1 MSKRMQKDELEA
13 LTKKLLIRRTN
24 GCLQVPAD
32 QLTEADRYCEGYKKF
47 MNAVKTEREAV
58 TYAVGQAEKAGFV
71 PFRPGVSYRPG
82 DKVYRSNRGKA
93 LTLAVIGKSGCRD
106 GVRIAAAHIDSPRID
121 LKPHPLYEK
130 DGLSLFKTHYY
141 GGIKKYQWTAIP
153 LAMHGHIVL
162 KDGRQLDV
170 SVGEKAGEP
179 RFCVTDLLPHIAGGQ
194 MQKTLSEGIE
204 GEDLNIVTGSR
215 PVFAEEE
222 DGKDLVKLNV
232 MKILNERYGMTEEDF
247 VSADIEF
254 VPAFPAE
261 DIGFDG
267 SMVGAYA
274 QDDRVCAYPALTA
287 LMDTAVPE
295 ITAVTVLADREEIGS
310 VGNTGLNSRF
320 LSDFIAD
327 LAQAEGLEARHV
339 LSLSKC
345 LSADVTAAYD
355 PTYSDVFESAN
366 SCFLNGGAGLEK
378 YTGGRGKSGTS
389 EASAEIVGEIRRLF
403 DENGVLWQMGEIGK
417 VDAGGAGTVAKFVA
431 GLNIDVIDIG
441 VPVLSMHSPFEVVS
455 KLDVYMTYKGIRAF
469 LSR

>member
-1 MSKRMQKDELEA
+1 MPKRMQKDELEA
-13 LTKKLLIRRTN
+13 LTKELLIRRTN
-24 GCLQVPAD
+24 GCLRVPAD
-32 QLTEADRYCEGYKKF
+32 QLAEADRYCEGYKKF
-47 MNAVKTEREAV
+47 MNAVKTEREVVA
-58 TYAVGQAEKAGFV
+58 YAVGQAEQAGFV
-71 PFRPGVSYRPG
+71 PFRPGASYHPG

-93 LTLAVIGKSGCRD
+93 LTLAVVGKSGCRN
-106 GVRIAAAHIDSPRID
+106 GARIAAAHIDSPRID

-130 DGLSLFKTHYY
+130 GGLSLFKTHYY

-153 LAMHGHIVL
+153 LAMHGHIAL

-179 RFCVTDLLPHIAGGQ
+179 RFCITDLLPHIAGGQ
-194 MQKTLSEGIE
+194 MKKTLSEGIG

-215 PVFAEEE
+215 PVFVEQE
-222 DGKDLVKLNV
+222 DGEDLIKLNV
-232 MKILNERYGMTEEDF
+232 MKILNGRYGMTEEDF

-287 LMDTAVPE
+287 LMDAAVPE
-295 ITAVTVLADREEIGS
+295 STAVTVLADREEIGS

-327 LAQAEGLEARHV
+327 LARAEGLEARHV
-339 LSLSKC
+339 LSLSEC

-355 PTYSDVFESAN
+355 PTYPDVFEPAN
-366 SCFLNGGAGLEK
+366 SCFLNGGVGLEK

-389 EASAEIVGEIRRLF
+389 EASAEFVGKIRRLF
-403 DENGVLWQMGEIGK
+403 DENGVLWQIGEIGK

-455 KLDVYMTYKGIRAF
+455 KLDVSMTYKGIRAF